1 MTTILLLASLT
12 TLGYS
17 LCYLAVCAASPWGRC
32 RHCRGARYHRTTIG
46 TRRDCPRCD
55 GTGIQVRLGRRL
67 IDHIR
72 TEYRDG
78 HR

>member
-1 MTTILLLASLT
+1 MTTILLLASLII
-12 TLGYS
+12 LGYTA
-17 LCYLAVCAASPWGRC
+17 CYLTVCAVSPWRRC
-32 RHCRGARYHRTTIG
+32 RRCRGARYHRTTIG

-55 GTGIQVRLGRRL
+55 GTGIRVRVGRRL

-72 TEYRDG
+72 AEYRDG